1 MGFAR
6 LMASPIGRLA
16 RIVAGLA
23 LIAVGFFVQG
33 AWGVV
38 IGVVGAI
45 PLLAGVF
52 NVCLVAPLLRVP
64 FSGARLRAQS

>member
-38 IGVVGAI
+38 IGVVGVI